1 MSGNS
6 GLEEHFSA
14 FRRGIVGID
23 ATLEGPK
30 GRVPLVYADWIASGR
45 LYGPIEDRL
54 RELAYP
60 YVANTHSESS
70 AVGAGMT
77 AAYHRA
83 HALIKERVGALPT
96 DVAITSGSGM
106 TGVVNKLQRIL
117 GLRIPER
124 AKGICGSGAC
134 ETPESQRP
142 VVFITHMEHHSNH
155 TSWIEST
162 ADVVV
167 LEPDSSLGVDPD
179 ELRRKLREYEGRP
192 LKIGSF
198 SAGSNVTGIRP
209 PYRELSR
216 IMHEA
221 GGWAFADFAA
231 SAPYDPIVMRPEG
244 DEAGSLDAIFFSPH
258 KFLGG
263 PGSPG
268 VLVFDPR
275 LYANSIPDDLGG
287 GTVAWT
293 NRWGEH
299 RFVSDIETREDGGT
313 PAFLGSMR
321 AALALELKELMDPA
335 KMRARE
341 EELVERAFAGL
352 SAVGGLR
359 ILAENERRR
368 LGVVSFYFEQLHYNL
383 VVSLLSDRYGIQVR
397 GGCSC
402 AGTYGHYLLHVDR
415 GHSREITCRI
425 DSGDLS
431 DKPGWVRLSLHP
443 TMTDAELDYALA
455 AIAEIGREGTAWGEE
470 YEFDR
475 ASGEFRRKDGRTF
488 RPVDPD
494 ALFSRAGLIP

>member
-1 MSGNS
+1 MSS
-6 GLEEHFSA
+6 RTSLESYFA
-14 FRRGIVGID
+14 PFRSKIIGID
-23 ATLEGPK
+23 ATVDGPS
-30 GRVPLVYADWIASGR
+30 GAMPLVYADWIASGR
-45 LYGPIEDRL
+45 LYEPIEKRM

-60 YVANTHSESS
+60 FVANTHSESS

-83 HALIKERVGALPT
+83 HAILKERVGAFPS
-96 DVAITSGSGM
+96 DVVITTGSGM

-124 AKGICGSGAC
+124 AKGLCGKFSC
-134 ETPESQRP
+134 EMPENERP

-155 TSWIEST
+155 TSWLESV
-162 ADVVV
+162 AEVVV
-167 LEPDSSLGVDPD
+167 LEPDAGLGVDPE
-179 ELRRKLREYEGRP
+179 ELRRCLRAYENRP
-192 LKIGSF
+192 LKIGAF

-209 PYRELSR
+209 PYRELAR

-221 GGWAFADFAA
+221 GGLAFADFAA

-244 DEAGSLDAIFFSPH
+244 DPLGALDAVYFSPH

-275 LYANSIPDDLGG
+275 LYTNTVPDDPGG

-313 PAFLGSMR
+313 PAFLGAIR
-321 AALALELKELMDPA
+321 AALAMELKELMGPE
-335 KMRARE
+335 KMHARE
-341 EELVERAFAGL
+341 EELVGRAFAGL
-352 SAVGGLR
+352 SEIGGLR
-359 ILAENERRR
+359 ILAEGEKER
-368 LGVVSFYFEQLHYNL
+368 LGVVSFYVEGLHYNL
-383 VVSLLSDRYGIQVR
+383 IVSLLSDRYGIQVR

-402 AGTYGHYLLHVDR
+402 AGTYGHYLLNVDR
-415 GHSREITCRI
+415 SHSREITSRI
-425 DSGDLS
+425 DSGDLT

-443 TMTDAELDYALA
+443 TMTDAELDFVIGALA
-455 AIAEIGREGTAWGEE
+455 EIAKQGTRWAEE
-470 YEFDR
+470 YAFDR
-475 ASGEFRRKDGRTF
+475 TAGEFRRRDGRVF
-488 RPVDPD
+488 RPVDPA
-494 ALFSRAGLIP
+494 ALFSRAGLV